1 MSTQNNPPN
10 DTDRKQEL
18 FMLGQIHGLVQSI
31 REGQELQ
38 NRRMDRMEERMEE
51 HYKGLD
57 DRLREVEKK
66 AAVAGAVSGGAVAV
80 GTALVVEGIRQFMR
94 GGGGIGN

>member
-1 MSTQNNPPN
+1 
-10 DTDRKQEL
+10 
-18 FMLGQIHGLVQSI
+18 MLGQIHGLVQSI

-38 NRRMDRMEERMEE
+38 NRRMDRMEERMDE

-94 GGGGIGN
+94 GGGGLGN

>member
-1 MSTQNNPPN
+1 
-10 DTDRKQEL
+10 
-18 FMLGQIHGLVQSI
+18 
-31 REGQELQ
+31 
-38 NRRMDRMEERMEE
+38 MEERMDE

-94 GGGGIGN
+94 GGGGLGN

>member
-1 MSTQNNPPN
+1 
-10 DTDRKQEL
+10 
-18 FMLGQIHGLVQSI
+18 MLGQIHGLVQSI

>member
-1 MSTQNNPPN
+1 MSQNDNTPK
-10 DTDRKQEL
+10 DDARTQEL

-31 REGQELQ
+31 REGQDLQ
-38 NRRMDRMEERMEE
+38 NRRMDRIEQRMEE

-57 DRLREVEKK
+57 ERLREVEKK

-80 GTALVVEGIRQFMR
+80 GTALVAEGIRLFLR
-94 GGGGIGN
+94 GNSGM

>member
-1 MSTQNNPPN
+1 
-10 DTDRKQEL
+10 
-18 FMLGQIHGLVQSI
+18 MLGQIHGLVQSI
-31 REGQELQ
+31 REGQDLQ
-38 NRRMDRMEERMEE
+38 NKRMDRIEQRMEE

-57 DRLREVEKK
+57 ERLREVEKK

-94 GGGGIGN
+94 GGGLGG